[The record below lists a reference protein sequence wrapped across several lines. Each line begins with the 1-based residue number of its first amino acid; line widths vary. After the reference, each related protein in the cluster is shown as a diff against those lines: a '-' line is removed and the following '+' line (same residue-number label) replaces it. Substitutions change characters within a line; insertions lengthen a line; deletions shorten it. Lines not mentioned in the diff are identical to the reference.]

1 MYKGMTIQGV
11 CGDGNTNTNG
21 NGAVVWK
28 YVDPNATGID
38 WAGNVDWIDM
48 RYAEVLLNTAE
59 AAVNLLGET
68 VDGHA
73 VTMDDA
79 LSAIN
84 PVRQRAGIPALTMV
98 DRSEERRVGKE
109 GVRTCRCRWSR

>member
-1 MYKGMTIQGV
+1 MIRRPPRSTRTDTLFPYTTLFRSQGL
-11 CGDGNTNTNG
+11 CGVGNTNTNG

-48 RYAEVLLNTAE
+48 RYADVLLNKAE

-79 LSAIN
+79 L
-84 PVRQRAGIPALTMV
+84 
-98 DRSEERRVGKE
+98 RSEERRVGKE
-109 GVRTCRCRWSR
+109 CGSTWRSRWSTLN

>member
-1 MYKGMTIQGV
+1 MYQGMTIQGL
-11 CGDGNTNTNG
+11 CGVGNTNTDG

-48 RYAEVLLNTAE
+48 RYAEVLLNKAE

-73 VTMDDA
+73 VTMDAA
-79 LSAIN
+79 LSANN
-84 PVRQRAGIPALTMV
+84 PVIPRAGIKALTTV
-98 DRSEERRVGKE
+98 AEAKE
-109 GVRTCRCRWSR
+109 MLARICEL